1 MRQLQSRQVSSDL
14 VPLWNTPSNSFFLQ
28 LKLPSRSLENTS
40 NLDEQQHLVNEAL
53 HGASVPNPATPL
65 RGQVGTVQTI
75 QLRPSPAAGTAVGT
89 AGVGA
94 TNNGTASKLPSGA
107 ALRTTATKSPNV
119 MPLLNSSEICRQLHE
134 LRRHNEELRRR
145 VELVQK
151 EKEDMLQR
159 IERLE
164 QLMLVRESDA
174 EMEYVD
180 I

>member
-1 MRQLQSRQVSSDL
+1 M
-14 VPLWNTPSNSFFLQ
+14 
-28 LKLPSRSLENTS
+28 ENTG

-53 HGASVPNPATPL
+53 HGASAPNPATTTSAAPL

-75 QLRPSPAAGTAVGT
+75 QLRPSPAAAGTAVGV
-89 AGVGA
+89 VGGGA
-94 TNNGTASKLPSGA
+94 INNGTANKHPSA
-107 ALRTTATKSPNV
+107 PALRTTATKSPNV

-134 LRRHNEELRRR
+134 LRRNNEELRRR
-145 VELVQK
+145 VDLYQK

-164 QLMLVRESDA
+164 QLMLIRESDA

>member
-1 MRQLQSRQVSSDL
+1 M
-14 VPLWNTPSNSFFLQ
+14 
-28 LKLPSRSLENTS
+28 
-40 NLDEQQHLVNEAL
+40 
-53 HGASVPNPATPL
+53 PNPATTTSAPL
-65 RGQVGTVQTI
+65 RGQVGAVQTI
-75 QLRPSPAAGTAVGT
+75 QLRPSPAAAGTAVG
-89 AGVGA
+89 ASGA
-94 TNNGTASKLPSGA
+94 INNGTANKHPSA
-107 ALRTTATKSPNV
+107 PALRTTATKSPNV

-145 VELVQK
+145 VELHQK

-164 QLMLVRESDA
+164 QLMLIRESDA

>member
-1 MRQLQSRQVSSDL
+1 MVS
-14 VPLWNTPSNSFFLQ
+14 LWNTPSNFFFLQ
-28 LKLPSRSLENTS
+28 LKLPSRSLENAS

-53 HGASVPNPATPL
+53 HGASVPNSATPL

-75 QLRPSPAAGTAVGT
+75 QLRPSPAPAGTAVG
-89 AGVGA
+89 AGGVGA

-145 VELVQK
+145 VELMQK